1 MDYKIGDIF
10 RNDADYSKRADF
22 CNQNRLMI
30 VEIEADENGRRF
42 QIVEIPQPT
51 ERELAEQEIQELKQW
66 FDTDYTR
73 KEQKYRRLIALDK
86 LDDDGVDGQT
96 KLIALYEEAEEKRA
110 RIQELEKLI

>member
-51 ERELAEQEIQELKQW
+51 GKELAEQEIAELKQKL
-66 FDTDYTR
+66 FDTDYQAIKFAEGLLT
-73 KEQKYRRLIALDK
+73 
-86 LDDDGVDGQT
+86 
-96 KLIALYEEAEEKRA
+96 AEEYAEMKAQRQA
-110 RIQELEKLI
+110 WRDRINELERLTSGNSK